1 MEAIHFDAGTIGT
14 APGSFTKAQGQA
26 GTKGGGLFAAL
37 LSLVGAQG
45 QGDGQGSGQSSDD
58 GTAVANS
65 GLPGLLALLY
75 PTLNLDQT
83 AGRATDGAALTALSA
98 DGAAD
103 ATILKSQNAMALL
116 AQALAQA
123 RGTDGKPIAGIDL
136 AALGLDAD
144 PSTSA
149 NLAAGISLVGSGNAP
164 TTATANDVNALLAEL
179 RTRAAAKFGDANGDA
194 AITADGLAA
203 AIRQAA
209 TETPP
214 SPDRGKP
221 AWASSSAQDPR
232 PLTPGLEQAL
242 PAKAAPFGLDG
253 GRGDKAAPALAA
265 ADNRLV
271 ASPTDASAGVPLTA
285 ASTDFTATPAV
296 PASDR
301 SAPPIAAAPAATPAV
316 AGGALTDADPAGDS
330 PSNADAATPRNGDN
344 SASPTDT
351 ASSGTAA
358 RGGIAD
364 GTNGTTKSAD
374 PAATPFRAVEMQ
386 APPTAKPPT
395 SASADA
401 TPPAAD
407 AKRAEP
413 PAAPTPSAATDDR
426 SGSDTGDRADAASAG
441 SDSRR
446 PTSADGT
453 DASTD
458 GVAPFNA
465 ALADARSHAG
475 SSRAAIQVPVERLT
489 QFLTQPD
496 QLALQIQRA
505 AAGNRDH
512 ITIQLMP
519 QDLGHI
525 EIKLDFDKSG
535 GVNAVIAADRPHTLD
550 LLRRDAAGLE
560 RALQD
565 AGFKAD
571 SGSLSF
577 NLRGDQRQYQNPH
590 GNPDPTPWTS
600 AATDSAD
607 RAYLPA
613 YRFASTADAIY
624 AVANGRVDIAV

>member
-1 MEAIHFDAGTIGT
+1 MEAILFDAGTLGT
-14 APGSFTKAQGQA
+14 APGPFTKAQEQA

-37 LSLVGAQG
+37 LSLVGAHG
-45 QGDGQGSGQSSDD
+45 QADGHDSGQSGD
-58 GTAVANS
+58 GGAAVANS
-65 GLPGLLALLY
+65 GLPGVLALLY
-75 PTLNLDQT
+75 PALNLDQT
-83 AGRATDGAALTALSA
+83 AGRATEGAALTAISA
-98 DGAAD
+98 DGAVD
-103 ATILKSQNAMALL
+103 ATILKSQNAIALL

-123 RGTDGKPIAGIDL
+123 RAADGKPIAGVDL
-136 AALGLDAD
+136 TALGLDTD

-149 NLAAGISLVGSGNAP
+149 NLVAGIGLAESGNAP
-164 TTATANDVNALLAEL
+164 TAATANDVNVLLAEL
-179 RTRAAAKFGDANGDA
+179 RTRAAAKFGNANGDA
-194 AITADGLAA
+194 TITADGLAA

-209 TETPP
+209 TEAPT
-214 SPDRGKP
+214 SPDHGKP
-221 AWASSSAQDPR
+221 TWASSSVQDPR

-253 GRGDKAAPALAA
+253 SRGDKAAPALAA

-271 ASPTDASAGVPLTA
+271 ATPTDTSTSPSSTT
-285 ASTDFTATPAV
+285 ASTDLAAMPAM

-301 SAPPIAAAPAATPAV
+301 NAALIAAAPAATPAV
-316 AGGALTDADPAGDS
+316 AGGVLTDADPADDS
-330 PSNADAATPRNGDN
+330 PGNADPATPRNGDN
-344 SASPTDT
+344 SAPTADT
-351 ASSGTAA
+351 ASFGTAA

-374 PAATPFRAVEMQ
+374 PAVTPFRAVEMQ
-386 APPTAKPPT
+386 APPTAKTPT
-395 SASADA
+395 SADA

-407 AKRAEP
+407 ATRSEP
-413 PAAPTPSAATDDR
+413 PTAPTPSAATDD
-426 SGSDTGDRADAASAG
+426 GGENGTDDRADAASAG
-441 SDSRR
+441 GDGRGA
-446 PTSADGT
+446 TFADGT
-453 DASTD
+453 DASAD
-458 GVAPFNA
+458 GGAPFNA
-465 ALADARSHAG
+465 ALVDARSHFG
-475 SSRAAIQVPVERLT
+475 SSRATLQVPVERLT

-550 LLRRDAAGLE
+550 LLRRDATGLE

-577 NLRGDQRQYQNPH
+577 NLRGDQRQYQNPQ
-590 GNPDPTPWTS
+590 GNPNPMPWTS
-600 AATDSAD
+600 AGTDGAD
-607 RAYLPA
+607 RAYPPA
-613 YRFASTADAIY
+613 YRFASTADAIN